1 MFDDFSFNSEPK
13 NSPQVISLFNAASRN
28 QLEKLNTIIESH
40 PSIDVEEQVNG
51 FNSVLI
57 AAKKGHL
64 EVIKRIHSLFPTII
78 NSRTSDNQRS
88 SLMLAAFEGHE
99 SVVDYLSE
107 FEVLAAIS
115 NLSSFVVAAR
125 VLPWFSNFIS
135 HMGTPTLPVKLL
147 FIFNRFL

>member
-28 QLEKLNTIIESH
+28 QLERLNTIVECH

-57 AAKKGHL
+57 AAKKGHI
-64 EVIKRIHSLFPTII
+64 EVVKRMHCLFPAII
-78 NSRTSDNQRS
+78 TSRTADNQRS

-107 FEVLAAIS
+107 FEVLTS
-115 NLSSFVVAAR
+115 VNTLSSFAIAG
-125 VLPWFSNFIS
+125 L
-135 HMGTPTLPVKLL
+135 
-147 FIFNRFL
+147 